1 MKTITGPGSTIQRV
15 YYVDTDAFATP
26 TLFKTSDVLGGLKLE
41 KRIVPDPALKGSPM
55 ERVGALFEGPKLY
68 AYHALGIVVVTRV
81 VK

>member
-1 MKTITGPGSTIQRV
+1 
-15 YYVDTDAFATP
+15 
-26 TLFKTSDVLGGLKLE
+26 
-41 KRIVPDPALKGSPM
+41 M